1 MSILPLDDVSLLQ
14 DEDDNPY
21 HTPDAAIPPDA
32 EYGDMLQ
39 LQSLSLNRN
48 PMPTRL

>member
-1 MSILPLDDVSLLQ
+1 MSILPLDHVSLLQ

-21 HTPDAAIPPDA
+21 HALNAAIPLDA

-39 LQSLSLNRN
+39 
-48 PMPTRL
+48 PPKPDAD